1 MTIKKSKGTL
11 YSSSED
17 YLEAIRI
24 LIVKNSRTRSSEVAE
39 YMGVTRPSVCRAVR
53 VLTEGGYLV
62 MDEDFGLHLTKKGQ
76 KIADKTYEK
85 HCFFKQILI
94 DVGVDSIKAEQ
105 EACEM
110 EHIISEDSFEK
121 LRQFKIELIKSDKE
135 VLDERL

>member
-1 MTIKKSKGTL
+1 MIAKKGTSNL
-11 YSSSED
+11 YSSGED

-24 LIVKNSRTRSSEVAE
+24 LITKNSKTRSSEVAE

-62 MDEDFGLHLTKKGQ
+62 MDKEFYLHLTEKGQ
-76 KIADKTYEK
+76 EIADKTYEK
-85 HCFFKQILI
+85 HCFFKQLLM

-110 EHIISEDSFEK
+110 EHIISGDSFEK
-121 LRQFKIELIKSDKE
+121 LRQAKKSME
-135 VLDERL
+135 NP